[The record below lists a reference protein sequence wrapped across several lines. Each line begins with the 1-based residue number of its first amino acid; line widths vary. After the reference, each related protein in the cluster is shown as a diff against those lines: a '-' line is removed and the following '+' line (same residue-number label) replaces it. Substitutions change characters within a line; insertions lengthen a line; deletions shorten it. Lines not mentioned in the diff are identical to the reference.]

1 MNLYNLHS
9 ERDGQVL
16 KDGGASTT
24 EIIRVERKYI
34 ASCLQDVVDKV
45 QDLPKDET
53 FKAIV
58 LDSEGV
64 IVLTPQRE
72 LK

>member
-1 MNLYNLHS
+1 MNLYSLHS

-34 ASCLQDVVDKV
+34 ASCLQDVLNRIA
-45 QDLPKDET
+45 DLPEDEN